1 MSEIVITP
9 VPLSRERFAPYGDVI
24 AVASSGATPMNSAR
38 FDRFDGLA
46 TVDCD
51 PAGGGQAAISMIRSR
66 APTQLPYRIDMVERH
81 PRGSQAFIP
90 LDGTKF
96 IVVVAVPGE
105 SVEPEDLRA
114 FVTNGSQGVNYHRG
128 TWHMPLIATESGREF
143 VVVDRAGDDNHEER
157 YFDRPV
163 LLDYEI

>member
-1 MSEIVITP
+1 VSEIVITP

-24 AVASSGATPMNSAR
+24 AAATSGATPMNSAR

-46 TVDCD
+46 TIDCD
-51 PAGGGQAAISMIRSR
+51 PSGGTQAAIGIVRSR
-66 APTQLPYRIDMVERH
+66 APTKLPFRIDMVERH
-81 PRGSQAFIP
+81 PLGSQAFIP

-96 IVVVAVPGE
+96 IVVVAIAGE
-105 SVEPEDLRA
+105 LVEPEDLHA

-128 TWHMPLIATESGREF
+128 TWHMPLIATESGSKF
-143 VVVDRAGDDNHEER
+143 VVVDRAGADNLEER

-163 LLDYEI
+163 LLDYEF